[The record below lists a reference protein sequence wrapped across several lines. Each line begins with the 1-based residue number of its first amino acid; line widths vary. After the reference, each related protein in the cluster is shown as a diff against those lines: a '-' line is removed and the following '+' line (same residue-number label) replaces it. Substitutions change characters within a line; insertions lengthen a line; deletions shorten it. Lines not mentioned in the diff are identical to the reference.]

1 MTLRCWKVAAVLG
14 VAATVIAGCAG
25 DDRDAAPI
33 DVGVLIVTMFEPEHQ
48 AWLTRES
55 LPVTVKVPT
64 VDKTVQCNADGLCV
78 VETGQGKSNAAATM
92 MAVLDSPKFDF
103 SRAYF
108 LTTGIAGTPPDQG
121 TLGSAAWARW
131 VVDFDLGNH
140 LDPAEAPEVPFGFR
154 PVEKYPTAAY
164 HLDDALVDTA
174 FRLTERTQL
183 ADSEAAAAERDRYPG
198 QAGRVPAVMKC
209 DTVTG
214 DDYFSGKTPSDTARY
229 IMGVRTEDQ
238 GTYCTTQMEDNATA
252 TALARHGYLNRYLSL
267 RTVSN
272 FDQPHPGQ
280 TVVEHLEA
288 EGDGFRLALENLY
301 TLGRQVAGHLLQNR
315 PGGR

>member
-1 MTLRCWKVAAVLG
+1 MTPNCWKIAVGLTVAGALV
-14 VAATVIAGCAG
+14 AGCAG
-25 DDRDAAPI
+25 DDGSEDRV
-33 DVGVLIVTMFEPEHQ
+33 DVGVLVITMFDPEHQ
-48 AWLTRES
+48 AWLGKES
-55 LPVTVKVPT
+55 LPVSLKVPT
-64 VDKTVQCNADGLCV
+64 VGKPVQCNADGLCV
-78 VETGQGKSNAAATM
+78 VETGQGKANAAATM

-140 LDPAEAPEVPFGFR
+140 LDPVEAPEVPFGFR
-154 PVEKYPTAAY
+154 PVEKYDTAAY

-174 FRLTERTQL
+174 FRLTEKTRL
-183 ADSEAAAAERDRYPG
+183 ADSEAAAAERAEYPG
-198 QAGRVPAVMKC
+198 QAGRTPSVMKC
-209 DTVTG
+209 DTMTG
-214 DDYFSGKTPSDTARY
+214 DDYFSGRTPSATARY
-229 IMGVRTEDQ
+229 IMDVRTEGQ

-272 FDQPHPGQ
+272 FDQQHPGQ
-280 TVVEHLEA
+280 TVVEHLDA

-301 TLGRQVAGHLLQNR
+301 TLGRQVAGHLLKNR
-315 PGGR
+315 PPSR